1 MATTLILWEANDSL
15 MPIDREERRKLIM
28 SMLEGVKKS
37 VDSGEMKMWGV
48 SSGGGNGY
56 SVSERSPKEIFA
68 LVMKYTP
75 YIKFQVKPM
84 LSADEMID
92 VIKEMQQ

>member
-1 MATTLILWEANDSL
+1 MTTLILWEANDSS

-28 SMLEGVKKS
+28 SMLESVKKS
-37 VDSGEMKMWGV
+37 LDSGDTKMWGI
-48 SSGGGNGY
+48 SAGGGNGY
-56 SVSERSPKEIFA
+56 SITDRSAKEVFA
-68 LVMKYTP
+68 NTMKYAP

-92 VIKEMQQ
+92 VMKEMQP